1 MSESEFP
8 LTRLQEAATA
18 GDAEALALAI
28 AQGGKLDDA
37 DPYGRT
43 ALIMAAFNP
52 EADRG
57 YPDCVALL
65 LEAGADPNQR
75 MHFGNTALMIAAGAG
90 ETEVCQ
96 VLLEHGADPR
106 LTNEGGITALRMAY
120 LTHRIDI
127 VNILQEIT
135 QEALLGDGKDEGTA
149 CSTAQNKLKT
159 TANVIQFVRKP
170 DQGVGAL
177 SFGGGDKP
185 TLN

>member
-1 MSESEFP
+1 MSESDTP
-8 LTRLQEAATA
+8 LTRLQQAAAT
-18 GDAEALALAI
+18 GDAEALAGAI
-28 AQGGKLDDA
+28 AQGDRLDEA
-37 DPYGRT
+37 DPHGRT

-52 EADRG
+52 EADCG
-57 YPDCVALL
+57 YPDCVELL
-65 LEAGADPNQR
+65 LAAGADPNQR

-90 ETEVCQ
+90 ETAVCR

-106 LTNEGGITALRMAY
+106 LANDGGVTALRMAY

-135 QEALLGDGKDEGTA
+135 QEALLGDGKEEGTA

-170 DQGVGAL
+170 EQGVGAVTL
-177 SFGGGDKP
+177 GEQKP
-185 TLN
+185 H